1 MELLNTSLPAFAVI
15 AREDGEEMD
24 AVLSP
29 KPQRW
34 AVVPQGP
41 RAVLRQAMTL
51 PQVPDIVLGLD
62 LGFCAAGGQ
71 LNN

>member
-1 MELLNTSLPAFAVI
+1 MEQLNTSLPAVAVI
-15 AREDGEEMD
+15 AREDGQEMD
-24 AVLSP
+24 TVLSP
-29 KPQRW
+29 KPKRR

-62 LGFCAAGGQ
+62 LDFCAAGGQ
-71 LNN
+71 FNS